1 MNRILIGSS
10 NIYWF
15 YRCDDYKEFNAYT
28 VVKCTD
34 IKTFDAVMS
43 NLEVNDNE
51 VIISVLENFLERS
64 GRSETTEE
72 GYFLRLGETFDEFN
86 RIVKF
91 VADKRPTTKFVM
103 VDPIKRPAAA
113 WYQNMFED
121 IVKTFSESIQSMRMS
136 NITRVEGI
144 LEGCQQ
150 FEQDQVH
157 LTEDSGQIFIE
168 GTLSKADFFKAPLVD
183 LVDHDSTLEAVDDDD
198 LKARISKLEG
208 QVRARQM
215 NNNLVFARLREESD
229 SAANKIKEDR
239 LIITG
244 ITSKTYPPT
253 DPEQRKVWIKE
264 IAMNIF
270 KTLIPDFKGV
280 IHFVNQAKNNGLH
293 IPMIEVKLESVE
305 SSVSIRRAF
314 AEKKKE
320 KVELGRIFI
329 ANCVGLTTRI
339 RVDILKAMAKKISN
353 NSISAH
359 VVAFAL
365 RPVMHVRPKAGS
377 VDSTPPRTYTFVDA
391 AVQYGHLLKQVE
403 LSEAYRRVGT
413 AFKGKLEQIFIVLR
427 EKEEVVGGQH
437 QQMQQPQ
444 QRPQQWQPRQPW
456 SQPRGGGHTSRK
468 RQYEDDKTE
477 TEIHLGLIFQKRG
490 DTGRGRG
497 KKYHRGGL

>member
-10 NIYWF
+10 NIYRF
-15 YRCDDYKEFNAYT
+15 YRCDDYKDFNAYT

-34 IKTFDAVMS
+34 IKTFDAVMT

-51 VIISVLENFLERS
+51 VIVSVLENFLEKS

-72 GYFLRLGETFDEFN
+72 GYFLRLGETFEEFN

-113 WYQNMFED
+113 WYQNLYED
-121 IVKTFSESIQSMRMS
+121 IVKTFSESIQMMRMS

-144 LEGCQQ
+144 PEGCQQ
-150 FEQDQVH
+150 FEQDLVH

-168 GTLSKADFFKAPLVD
+168 GTLSKAEAFFKAPLVD

-215 NNNLVFARLREESD
+215 NDNLVFARLREESD
-229 SAANKIKEDR
+229 SAANKLKEDR

-305 SSVSIRRAF
+305 SSVAIRKAF

-320 KVELGRIFI
+320 KVDLGRIFI

-359 VVAFAL
+359 VVAFAS

-377 VDSTPPRTYTFVDA
+377 VDNNPPRTYTFVDA

-403 LSEAYRRVGT
+403 LTEAYRRVGT
-413 AFKGKLEQIFIVLR
+413 AFKGQLEQIFVILR
-427 EKEEVVGGQH
+427 EKEEVVGGRH

-444 QRPQQWQPRQPW
+444 QWQPRQTW
-456 SQPRGGGHTSRK
+456 TQPRGGGHSRK
-468 RQYEDDKTE
+468 RRYEEDEIE
-477 TEIHLGLIFQKRG
+477 TEVHNGIIFPKNPR

-497 KKYHRGGL
+497 KKHHRGGL